1 MEANTN
7 KTIWQ
12 EFCYDL
18 VEARKDDILEE
29 PYQNIVE
36 MNLRQL
42 GWSKVQGEICPKER
56 INIGS
61 HNQIEPDITIKID
74 DKPVFVIEMKRPRN
88 NITPRQEQQLL
99 SYMRLQKTSVG
110 LYIGDNIKMYYD
122 TNEDLPLMVWQ
133 IEIDLDAEGGA
144 EFVDFFLHDT
154 FNKQRIENY
163 CKAKANNI
171 KTTEIM
177 NAFQQSLSINKDAT
191 IKQVL
196 TDYFVEFKKCNKN
209 LVDEVLQSLSFTIQP
224 TSSSDSQA
232 LKPIPSV
239 QSSGMVVSQS
249 SKDKRKRDTT
259 KYSLDGGKS
268 YYGKGR
274 FVREVVARFIEQ
286 NPNLT
291 FEQLSQIFAGHLQ
304 GSYGVIR
311 SVDSIDKSSH
321 DKKDLRSHYVM
332 SEDLTLQ
339 SIDGVKFVVCNQ
351 WGAYNFINILNI
363 LEKWGWNIIADK
375 K

>member
-1 MEANTN
+1 MKQS

-18 VEARKDDILEE
+18 AEARKNDILEE

-56 INIGS
+56 INVGS
-61 HNQIEPDITIKID
+61 HNQIEPDITMKME
-74 DKPVFVIEMKRPRN
+74 DKPVFVIEMKRPHN
-88 NITPRQEQQLL
+88 TITPRQEQQLL
-99 SYMRLQKTSVG
+99 SYMRLRKTPIG
-110 LYIGDNIKMYYD
+110 LYIGDCIKMYYD

-133 IEIDLDAEGGA
+133 TMIDLDAEEGA

-163 CKAKANNI
+163 CKAKANDI

-177 NAFQQSLSINKDAT
+177 AAFQQSLSIDRDAT

-196 TDYFVEFKKCNKN
+196 TDYFVEFKKCNKD
-209 LVDEVLQSLSFTIQP
+209 LVDEFLHSLSFTIQP
-224 TSSSDSQA
+224 TSLSESQSQES
-232 LKPIPSV
+232 LPPVS
-239 QSSGMVVSQS
+239 SSGMVVSQM
-249 SKDKRKRDTT
+249 SKDKRKRDVT
-259 KYSLDGGKS
+259 KYSLDGGNT

-274 FVREVVARFIEQ
+274 FVREIVARFMEQ

-291 FEQLSQIFAGHLQ
+291 FDQLSQIFAGHLQ

-311 SVDSIDKSSH
+311 SVDSISKSSH
-321 DKKDLRSHYVM
+321 DKNDLRTRYVM
-332 SEDLTLQ
+332 SENLMLQ

-351 WGAYNFINILNI
+351 WGVYNFVNILNL

-375 K
+375 

>member
-1 MEANTN
+1 MKSN

-61 HNQIEPDITIKID
+61 HNQIEPDITLKIE
-74 DKPVFVIEMKRPRN
+74 DKPVIVIEMKRPRN
-88 NITPRQEQQLL
+88 IITPRQEQQLL
-99 SYMRLQKTSVG
+99 SYMRLQKTTIG
-110 LYIGDNIKMYYD
+110 LYIGDNIRIYYD
-122 TNEDLPLMVWQ
+122 TNEELPLMVWQ

-163 CKAKANNI
+163 CKAKANDI
-171 KTTEIM
+171 KTIEIM
-177 NAFQQSLSINKDAT
+177 NAFQQSLSTNKDAT

-209 LVDEVLQSLSFTIQP
+209 LVEEVLHGLSFTIQP
-224 TSSSDSQA
+224 SPSSASQ
-232 LKPIPSV
+232 
-239 QSSGMVVSQS
+239 QSKELCS
-249 SKDKRKRDTT
+249 T
-259 KYSLDGGKS
+259 
-268 YYGKGR
+268 
-274 FVREVVARFIEQ
+274 
-286 NPNLT
+286 
-291 FEQLSQIFAGHLQ
+291 LSQF
-304 GSYGVIR
+304 SRVR
-311 SVDSIDKSSH
+311 
-321 DKKDLRSHYVM
+321 
-332 SEDLTLQ
+332 TLP
-339 SIDGVKFVVCNQ
+339 
-351 WGAYNFINILNI
+351 L
-363 LEKWGWNIIADK
+363 
-375 K
+375 

>member
-1 MEANTN
+1 MKQN
-7 KTIWQ
+7 KAIWQ
-12 EFCYDL
+12 EFCCDL
-18 VEARKDDILEE
+18 VEARKNDILEE

-56 INIGS
+56 INVGS
-61 HNQIEPDITIKID
+61 HNQIEPDITMKIG

-88 NITPRQEQQLL
+88 TITPRQEQQLL
-99 SYMRLQKTSVG
+99 SYMRLRKTPIG
-110 LYIGDNIKMYYD
+110 LYIGDCIKMYYD

-133 IEIDLDAEGGA
+133 TGIDLDAEEGA

-163 CKAKANNI
+163 CKAKANDI

-177 NAFQQSLSINKDAT
+177 TAFQQSLSIDRDAT

-196 TDYFVEFKKCNKN
+196 TDYFVEFKKCKKD
-209 LVDEVLQSLSFTIQP
+209 LVDEVLHSLSFTILP
-224 TSSSDSQA
+224 TSSSESHSQE
-232 LKPIPSV
+232 PMPPVS
-239 QSSGMVVSQS
+239 SSGMVVSQTS
-249 SKDKRKRDTT
+249 NDKRKRDVT
-259 KYSLDGGKS
+259 KYSLDGGKT

-274 FVREVVARFIEQ
+274 FVREVVARFMEQ

-291 FEQLSQIFAGHLQ
+291 FEQLSQIFAGNLQ
-304 GSYGVIR
+304 GSYGVVR
-311 SVDSIDKSSH
+311 SVDSIDNSSH
-321 DKKDLRSHYVM
+321 DKKDLRTRYVM
-332 SEDLTLQ
+332 SEDLMLQ
-339 SIDGVKFVVCNQ
+339 SVDGVKFVVSNQ
-351 WGAYNFINILNI
+351 WGAYNFVNILNL

-375 K
+375 

>member
-1 MEANTN
+1 MKSN

-18 VEARKDDILEE
+18 VEARKDDTLEE

-56 INIGS
+56 VNVGS
-61 HNQIEPDITIKID
+61 HNQIEPDITMKIE
-74 DKPVFVIEMKRPRN
+74 DKPVFVIEMKRPSN
-88 NITPRQEQQLL
+88 AITPRQEQQLL
-99 SYMRLQKTSVG
+99 SYMRLRKTSVG
-110 LYIGDNIKMYYD
+110 LYIGDSIKMYYD

-133 IEIDLDAEGGA
+133 TEIDLNAEGGA
-144 EFVDFFLHDT
+144 DFVDFFLHDT

-163 CKAKANNI
+163 CKAKATDI
-171 KTTEIM
+171 KTSEIM
-177 NAFQQSLSINKDAT
+177 TAFQHSLSIDRDAT

-209 LVDEVLQSLSFTIQP
+209 LVDEVLHSLSFTILSTPPSESQP
-224 TSSSDSQA
+224 SET
-232 LKPIPSV
+232 LPSV
-239 QSSGMVVSQS
+239 ISSGMVVSQT
-249 SKDKRKRDTT
+249 SKDKKKRDNT

-274 FVREVVARFIEQ
+274 FVREVIAHFMEQ

-291 FEQLSQIFAGHLQ
+291 FNQLSQIFPEHLQ

-311 SVDSIDKSSH
+311 SVDSINVSSH
-321 DKKDLRSHYVM
+321 DKKDLRTRYVM
-332 SEDLTLQ
+332 SEDLMLQ
-339 SIDGVKFVVCNQ
+339 SIDGVKFVVSNQ
-351 WGAYNFINILNI
+351 WGAYNFVNILN
-363 LEKWGWNIIADK
+363 LLSKWGWNIIADK
-375 K
+375 

>member
-1 MEANTN
+1 MKSN

-61 HNQIEPDITIKID
+61 HNQIEPDITLKIE
-74 DKPVFVIEMKRPRN
+74 DKPVIVIEMKRPRN
-88 NITPRQEQQLL
+88 IITPRQEQQLL
-99 SYMRLQKTSVG
+99 SYMRLQKTTIG
-110 LYIGDNIKMYYD
+110 LYIGDNIRMYYD
-122 TNEDLPLMVWQ
+122 TNEELPLMVWQ

-163 CKAKANNI
+163 CKAKANDI
-171 KTTEIM
+171 KTIEIM
-177 NAFQQSLSINKDAT
+177 NAFQQSLSTNKDAT

-209 LVDEVLQSLSFTIQP
+209 LVEEVLHGLSFTIQP
-224 TSSSDSQA
+224 SPSSASQQSEP
-232 LKPIPSV
+232 LLSV
-239 QSSGMVVSQS
+239 ATSGMVVSHV
-249 SKDKRKRDTT
+249 SKDKRKRDVT
-259 KYSLDGGKS
+259 KYSLDGGRS

-274 FVREVVARFIEQ
+274 FVREVVAHFMEL

-291 FEQLSQIFAGHLQ
+291 FEQLSHIFEDHLQ

-321 DKKDLRSHYVM
+321 DKKDLRSRYVM
-332 SEDLTLQ
+332 SEDMVLQ
-339 SIDGVKFVVCNQ
+339 SYDGIQFVVSNQ
-351 WGAYNFINILNI
+351 WATYNFINILNL
-363 LEKWGWNIIADK
+363 LEKWGWNIITDR
-375 K
+375 

>member
-1 MEANTN
+1 MKSN

-61 HNQIEPDITIKID
+61 HNQIEPDITLKIE
-74 DKPVFVIEMKRPRN
+74 DKPVIVIEMKRPRN
-88 NITPRQEQQLL
+88 IITPRQEQQLL
-99 SYMRLQKTSVG
+99 SYMRLQKTTIG
-110 LYIGDNIKMYYD
+110 LYIGDNIRMYYD
-122 TNEDLPLMVWQ
+122 TNEELPLMVWQ

-163 CKAKANNI
+163 CKAKANDI
-171 KTTEIM
+171 KTIEIM
-177 NAFQQSLSINKDAT
+177 NAFQQSLSTNKDAT

-209 LVDEVLQSLSFTIQP
+209 LVEEVLHGLSFTIQLSP
-224 TSSSDSQA
+224 SSASQQSEP
-232 LKPIPSV
+232 LLSV
-239 QSSGMVVSQS
+239 ATSGMVVSQV
-249 SKDKRKRDTT
+249 SKDKRKRDVT
-259 KYSLDGGKS
+259 KYSLDGGRS

-274 FVREVVARFIEQ
+274 FVREVVAHFMEL

-291 FEQLSQIFAGHLQ
+291 FEQLSHIFEDHLQ

-311 SVDSIDKSSH
+311 SVDSIDRSSH
-321 DKKDLRSHYVM
+321 DKKDLRSRYVM
-332 SEDLTLQ
+332 SEDMVLQ
-339 SIDGVKFVVCNQ
+339 SYDGIQFVVSNQ
-351 WGAYNFINILNI
+351 WATYNFINILNL
-363 LEKWGWNIIADK
+363 LEKWGWNIITDR
-375 K
+375 

>member
-1 MEANTN
+1 MKQN

-18 VEARKDDILEE
+18 VEARKNDILEE

-56 INIGS
+56 INVGS

-74 DKPVFVIEMKRPRN
+74 DKPVFVIEMKRPCN
-88 NITPRQEQQLL
+88 TVTPRQEQQLL
-99 SYMRLQKTSVG
+99 SYMRLRKTPIG
-110 LYIGDNIKMYYD
+110 LYIGDCIKMYYD
-122 TNEDLPLMVWQ
+122 ANEDLPLMVWQ
-133 IEIDLDAEGGA
+133 TEIDFDAEEGA

-154 FNKQRIENY
+154 FNKQRIENF
-163 CKAKANNI
+163 CKAKANDI

-177 NAFQQSLSINKDAT
+177 TAFQQSLSIDRDAT

-196 TDYFVEFKKCNKN
+196 TDYFVEFKKCNKD
-209 LVDEVLQSLSFTIQP
+209 LVDEVLHSLSFTIQP
-224 TSSSDSQA
+224 VPSSERSSQEFM
-232 LKPIPSV
+232 PPG
-239 QSSGMVVSQS
+239 SSTGMVVSQT
-249 SKDKRKRDTT
+249 SKDKRKRDVT
-259 KYSLDGGKS
+259 KYSLDGGKT

-274 FVREVVARFIEQ
+274 FVREVVARFVEQ

-311 SVDSIDKSSH
+311 SVDSINNSSH
-321 DKKDLRSHYVM
+321 DKKDLRTRYVM
-332 SEDLTLQ
+332 SENLMLQ
-339 SIDGVKFVVCNQ
+339 SFDGVKFVVSNQ
-351 WGAYNFINILNI
+351 WGVYNFVNILNL
-363 LEKWGWNIIADK
+363 LEKWGWNIIEDK
-375 K
+375 